1 MKSKK
6 GFTLI
11 ELIIVT
17 VILGIMAAVAVPR
30 YMNTVDVSEAAA
42 EQAVIDAL
50 REAVEKYSTE
60 QFMVYGRYD
69 YPTNPFDLVDV
80 EGYCGSCMEDGS
92 LMMEDGNWRYT
103 RDSGKELGSIVHKRR
118 DDTRIKWTYSFADD
132 SDADSDDSGTNI
144 GYGTLENG
152 TEITNQ
158 DNLNN

>member
-1 MKSKK
+1 MKSEK

-50 REAVEKYSTE
+50 REAIEKHSTE
-60 QFMVYGRYD
+60 QFMVHGRYD

-80 EGYCGSCMEDGS
+80 EGYCGTCRKNGAFA
-92 LMMEDGNWRYT
+92 MEDGNWRYT
-103 RDSGKELGSIVHKRR
+103 KDDVTELGTIVHQRR
-118 DDTRIKWTYSFADD
+118 DDTRIRWTYSYADD
-132 SDADSDDSGTNI
+132 SAADSDDSGTNI
-144 GYGTLENG
+144 GYGSLENG
-152 TEITNQ
+152 VEVTSQ
-158 DNLNN
+158 DNLSN

>member
-1 MKSKK
+1 MKNNQ

-17 VILGIMAAVAVPR
+17 IILGIMAAVAVPR

-60 QFMVYGRYD
+60 QFMLHGRYD
-69 YPTNPFDLVDV
+69 YPTNPFELVDV
-80 EGYCGSCMEDGS
+80 DGYCGTCMVEGKVAKIDGS
-92 LMMEDGNWRYT
+92 WRYT
-103 RDSGKELGSIVHKRR
+103 HNNDLGTIVHQRR
-118 DDTRIKWTYSFADD
+118 DDTRIRWTYSTADD

-144 GYGTLENG
+144 GFGSLDNGVEVTSQEN
-152 TEITNQ
+152 
-158 DNLNN
+158 LR

>member
-1 MKSKK
+1 MKNKQ

-17 VILGIMAAVAVPR
+17 IILGIMAAVAIPR
-30 YMNTVDVSEAAA
+30 YMNTVDLSEAAA

-60 QFMVYGRYD
+60 QFMLHGRYD

-80 EGYCGSCMEDGS
+80 DGYCGTCMEEGKVAKIDGS
-92 LMMEDGNWRYT
+92 WRYT
-103 RDSGKELGSIVHKRR
+103 HNNDLGTIVHQRR
-118 DDTRIKWTYSFADD
+118 DNTRIRWTYSTADD

-144 GYGTLENG
+144 GFGSLDNGVEVTSQENLS
-152 TEITNQ
+152 N
-158 DNLNN
+158 